1 MKRRSKALHKQYKM
15 KRKQEKKGIC
25 PLCGNVE
32 YLTREHIPPRNLF
45 LRPRPKNTITVWT
58 CKQCN
63 SGYAL
68 DEEYFRVYITAG
80 AKPGSEEYR
89 LWNEKVVNSTLRRSP
104 ALQQKLSNDMDM
116 IQEHHKSHPLKLVS
130 GNLAPEELVPY
141 ALPFNAERIERVVE
155 KIVRCLYFRHFKSV
169 LSPDSKVS
177 IGTEP
182 LTEKEL
188 ERTVIEHK
196 GFVGEKIDEL
206 FIYWF
211 GQHEKGVNFDWI
223 LLFHAGSK
231 HFRATIK
238 NV

>member
-1 MKRRSKALHKQYKM
+1 M
-15 KRKQEKKGIC
+15 KRKQEKKDIC
-25 PLCGNVE
+25 PLCGNVK
-32 YLTREHIPPRNLF
+32 YLTREHIPPKNLF
-45 LRPRPKNTITVWT
+45 LKPRPKNTITVWT

-80 AKPGSEEYR
+80 AQPDSEGYR
-89 LWNEKVVNSTLRRSP
+89 LWDEKVVSSTLRRSP

-116 IQEHHKSHPLKLVS
+116 IQEHHKSHPLRLDS

-141 ALPFNAERIERVVE
+141 ALPFDAERIERVVE
-155 KIVRCLYFRHFKSV
+155 KIVRCLYFKHFKSV
-169 LSPDSKVS
+169 LSPNSKVS
-177 IGTEP
+177 IGTES

-211 GQHEKGVNFDWI
+211 DQHEKGVNLDWI
-223 LLFHAGSK
+223 LLFHGGTK

-238 NV
+238 NVERCI